1 LFLYSDNIFK
11 IDDVIQKVRKI
22 SGIALADL
30 FIPKKI
36 TLPQKWVVDTIK
48 TARISKKLHLMYQTN

>member
-1 LFLYSDNIFK
+1 M
-11 IDDVIQKVRKI
+11 RKI

-36 TLPQKWVVDTIK
+36 TLPQKWIVNAVK
-48 TARISKKLHLMYQTN
+48 TARDSKKLHLMYQTN